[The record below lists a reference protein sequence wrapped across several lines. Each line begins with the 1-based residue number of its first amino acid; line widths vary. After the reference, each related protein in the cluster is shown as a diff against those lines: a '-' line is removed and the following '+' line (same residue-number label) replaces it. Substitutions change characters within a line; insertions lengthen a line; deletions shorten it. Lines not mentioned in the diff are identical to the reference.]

1 MAKMPAML
9 PPAKERSPWPPID
22 FKKKKRVTSAD
33 NWWTLQ
39 KEFDRGDVWDIIVY
53 NFDTR
58 DAGEV
63 NWYLN
68 NKLGCTLVTADR
80 DNFRFGFGHPKDPTK
95 EVPGPAGRAITL
107 YIPHKKW
114 TQPTPTDGKLKQQL
128 IRVIRGVSGM
138 DLTVGDLSVSGSE
151 FDTVARKIAA
161 NEITVRHDPKLPV
174 HAAYTPAADLGLPPN
189 LMQFKFA
196 HASTSEEQ
204 ALMVHEAVHAALD
217 VRRDAVSVAE
227 TEGLAFVAQ
236 SLAIL
241 RTLGPSAG
249 PLATGESGTA
259 LDDKILELAWDIAIT
274 IDGGGTASDKEVERL
289 HNAIDLHDLYKGKP
303 APRYDGV

>member
-22 FKKKKRVTSAD
+22 FKKKKRVTSAN

-58 DAGEV
+58 DTGEV

-80 DNFRFGFGHPKDPTK
+80 DNFRFGFGDPKDPTK

-114 TQPTPTDGKLKQQL
+114 TQPTPTDEKLKQQL
-128 IRVIRGVSGM
+128 IRVIRSVSGM
-138 DLTVGDLSVSGSE
+138 DLTVGDL
-151 FDTVARKIAA
+151 
-161 NEITVRHDPKLPV
+161 
-174 HAAYTPAADLGLPPN
+174 
-189 LMQFKFA
+189 
-196 HASTSEEQ
+196 
-204 ALMVHEAVHAALD
+204 
-217 VRRDAVSVAE
+217 
-227 TEGLAFVAQ
+227 
-236 SLAIL
+236 
-241 RTLGPSAG
+241 
-249 PLATGESGTA
+249 
-259 LDDKILELAWDIAIT
+259 
-274 IDGGGTASDKEVERL
+274 
-289 HNAIDLHDLYKGKP
+289 
-303 APRYDGV
+303 